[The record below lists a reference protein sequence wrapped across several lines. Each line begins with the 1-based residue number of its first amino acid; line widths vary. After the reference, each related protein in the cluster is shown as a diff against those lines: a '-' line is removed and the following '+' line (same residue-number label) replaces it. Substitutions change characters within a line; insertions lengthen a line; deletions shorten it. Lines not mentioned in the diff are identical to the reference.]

1 MSIDSRATTYGK
13 IFGDWT
19 LHEMIGKGSN
29 GKTAVFCVTRNNKT
43 YKDSGAMKVIN
54 ITEQR
59 GKRESLSKEYL
70 QEYDKQCEALC
81 IEAENE
87 LNLMHLLGNSANIV
101 NYHDHRFEEWEDEYS
116 FGIDLLIRMD
126 LLNSLEQLKRRRTL
140 REEEIIKI
148 GIDISKALICCHD
161 KGVIHRDIKP
171 DNIFYTEYDY
181 MLGDFGISKMTEGLT
196 TAETHIGTAAYAAP
210 EQSFSNYDY
219 RVDIY
224 SLGLTMYELAN
235 GNKLP
240 FAHSMFVRP
249 DEMQLRLN
257 GKPLPK
263 PENASDELAKII
275 LKACAY
281 KPEDR
286 YQKAEELKAALER
299 LLKNGKT
306 KETQKNE
313 QSSQVSNVNKETVNH
328 QSYETVAALG
338 ENETKAYETVAAL
351 GENETEDYETMA
363 SFENRENKTYD
374 AVMDRQRKEL
384 EDIRLDYAVMAEVEK
399 VLKDP
404 GPLNSQ
410 HSTNVSISDEV
421 PMLEF
426 NTAAIDML
434 AVAHSYFEKGDY
446 VKAVDW
452 YQQAVAKGNM
462 EAIYELANCYMTG
475 LGVEKDSDVALNMFR
490 VCVEK
495 CEDSWIRG
503 LAEFRIGQIYEEKG
517 TRKERKI
524 AEQWYR
530 RSASDGNPYAMKRFH
545 NGRFIKN

>member
-1 MSIDSRATTYGK
+1 
-13 IFGDWT
+13 
-19 LHEMIGKGSN
+19 
-29 GKTAVFCVTRNNKT
+29 
-43 YKDSGAMKVIN
+43 
-54 ITEQR
+54 
-59 GKRESLSKEYL
+59 
-70 QEYDKQCEALC
+70 
-81 IEAENE
+81 
-87 LNLMHLLGNSANIV
+87 
-101 NYHDHRFEEWEDEYS
+101 
-116 FGIDLLIRMD
+116 
-126 LLNSLEQLKRRRTL
+126 
-140 REEEIIKI
+140 
-148 GIDISKALICCHD
+148 
-161 KGVIHRDIKP
+161 
-171 DNIFYTEYDY
+171 
-181 MLGDFGISKMTEGLT
+181 
-196 TAETHIGTAAYAAP
+196 
-210 EQSFSNYDY
+210 
-219 RVDIY
+219 
-224 SLGLTMYELAN
+224 
-235 GNKLP
+235 
-240 FAHSMFVRP
+240 
-249 DEMQLRLN
+249 
-257 GKPLPK
+257 
-263 PENASDELAKII
+263 
-275 LKACAY
+275 
-281 KPEDR
+281 
-286 YQKAEELKAALER
+286 
-299 LLKNGKT
+299 
-306 KETQKNE
+306 
-313 QSSQVSNVNKETVNH
+313 
-328 QSYETVAALG
+328 
-338 ENETKAYETVAAL
+338 
-351 GENETEDYETMA
+351 MA